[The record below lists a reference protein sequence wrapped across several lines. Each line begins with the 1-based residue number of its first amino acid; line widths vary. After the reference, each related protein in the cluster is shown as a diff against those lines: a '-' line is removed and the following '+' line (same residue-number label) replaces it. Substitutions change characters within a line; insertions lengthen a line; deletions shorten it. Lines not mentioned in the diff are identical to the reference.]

1 MNSKMNIRLLIPIK
15 SLDKVKSR
23 LSEEIEDKFRIG
35 LSLAMLDHVIQT
47 GIRASEFE
55 DVLVVGGDEMI
66 SHLCHM
72 AKCSWLPQPEGTN
85 GLNETVD
92 LIFNS
97 TVLEGFDGLLY
108 LPADLPELGIS
119 DLNGMMR
126 ETNFGKFFTL
136 CPDRHGTGT
145 NALFIPNSSR
155 FKCQLGEN
163 SFVNHNKQMTQIGE
177 KLNIYNNSGIGFD
190 IDNLEDFNLLLDNY
204 PNWRKLI
211 EEYYKRY
218 IK

>member
-1 MNSKMNIRLLIPIK
+1 
-15 SLDKVKSR
+15 
-23 LSEEIEDKFRIG
+23 
-35 LSLAMLDHVIQT
+35 
-47 GIRASEFE
+47 
-55 DVLVVGGDEMI
+55 MI
-66 SHLCHM
+66 
-72 AKCSWLPQPEGTN
+72 
-85 GLNETVD
+85 
-92 LIFNS
+92 
-97 TVLEGFDGLLY
+97 
-108 LPADLPELGIS
+108 
-119 DLNGMMR
+119 R